1 MSRCVV
7 SPVQARG
14 VFFVAWLPAF
24 AFVFQIMAGAASA
37 APLYTLSSGNSSVSV
52 DVGSQTGIYNWTVDG
67 QNQLNQQ
74 WFWYRIGNSGPAASI
89 DTISAPTASLLTASI
104 LSTTYA
110 NAQFSVS
117 VLYSLVGGAP
127 GSGTSDLSEQI
138 SIQNLT
144 GSALSFDFF
153 QYADFN
159 LGGTPNNDTG
169 QLDKNGKKYGGVTQY
184 NSPGCRVS
192 ENVDAA
198 VSQPANYGEIGTG
211 SGASSTILN
220 LLKNSGFTHLNDQNS
235 TPPGGGN
242 VNWGLEWDANIAPG
256 GTFIISKDLNIEGV
270 VGVTPVPEPTAWT
283 FVWMGLLSYGFCKF
297 RPGHPIG
304 KVKFARVDPSVW
316 NL

>member
-1 MSRCVV
+1 MIV
-7 SPVQARG
+7 G
-14 VFFVAWLPAF
+14 T
-24 AFVFQIMAGAASA
+24 ASA
-37 APLYTLSSGNSSVSV
+37 APLYTLSSGNSSASI
-52 DVGSQTGIYNWTVDG
+52 DVESQTGMYNWMVDG

-74 WFWYRIGNSGPAASI
+74 WFWYRTANSGPAASI
-89 DTISAPTASLLTASI
+89 DTISSPTASLLTACI

-110 NAQFSVS
+110 NAQFSVN

-144 GSALSFDFF
+144 RSTLSFDFF

-169 QLDKNGKKYGGVTQY
+169 QLDQNGKKYGGVTQY

-198 VSQPANYGEIGTG
+198 VSQPANFGQIGTG

-220 LLKNSGFTHLNDQNS
+220 LLKNSGFTHLNDQNN

-256 GTFIISKDLNIEGV
+256 GTYIISKDLNIEGV
-270 VGVTPVPEPTAWT
+270 AGVAPVPEPAAGT
-283 FVWMGLLSYGFCKF
+283 FVLMGLLSYSFCKY
-297 RPGHPIG
+297 RPGRRIG
-304 KVKFARVDPSVW
+304 
-316 NL
+316 

>member
-1 MSRCVV
+1 MNRGVV
-7 SPVQARG
+7 FPLPGRG
-14 VFFVAWLPAF
+14 VFFAAWPSAF
-24 AFVFQIMAGAASA
+24 TLVFQMIVGTAGA
-37 APLYTLSSGNSSVSV
+37 APLYTLSSGNSSVSI
-52 DVGSQTGIYNWTVDG
+52 DVGSQTGMYNWTVDG

-74 WFWYRIGNSGPAASI
+74 WFWYRTGNSGPAASI
-89 DTISAPTASLLTASI
+89 DTISSPTASLLTASI

-110 NAQFSVS
+110 NAQFSVN

-144 GSALSFDFF
+144 RSTLSFDFF

-169 QLDKNGKKYGGVTQY
+169 QLDQNGKKYGGVTQY

-198 VSQPANYGEIGTG
+198 VSQPANYGQIGTG

-220 LLKNSGFTHLNDQNS
+220 LLKNSGFTHLNDQNN

-270 VGVTPVPEPTAWT
+270 VGVAPVPEPAAGT
-283 FVWMGLLSYGFCKF
+283 FVLMGLLSCGFCKY
-297 RPGHPIG
+297 RPGRRIG
-304 KVKFARVDPSVW
+304 
-316 NL
+316 

>member
-1 MSRCVV
+1 MNRCVV
-7 SPVQARG
+7 STIRG
-14 VFFVAWLPAF
+14 GVGFPVAWLPAF
-24 AFVFQIMAGAASA
+24 TLAFQMMVGSAGAI
-37 APLYTLSSGNSSVSV
+37 PIYTLSSGNSSVSI
-52 DVGSQTGIYNWTVDG
+52 DVGSPTGMYNWTVDG

-74 WFWYRIGNSGPAASI
+74 WFWYRKGNNGPASSL
-89 DTISAPTASLLTASI
+89 DTISSPAASLLTASV

-110 NAQFSVS
+110 NTQFSVN
-117 VLYSLVGGAP
+117 VLYSLIGGAP
-127 GSGTSDLSEQI
+127 QSGTSDLSEQI

-144 GSALSFDFF
+144 GSTLSFDFF

-211 SGASSTILN
+211 SGANSTILN
-220 LLKNSGFTHLNDQNS
+220 LLKNPGFTHLNDQNN

-256 GTFIISKDLNIEGV
+256 GTFIISKDLNVVGV
-270 VGVTPVPEPTAWT
+270 VGVVPVPEPAAWT
-283 FVWMGLLSYGFCKF
+283 FVLMGLLSYGFCKY
-297 RPGHPIG
+297 RPGR
-304 KVKFARVDPSVW
+304 RVG
-316 NL
+316 

>member
-1 MSRCVV
+1 MVLV
-7 SPVQARG
+7 S
-14 VFFVAWLPAF
+14 
-24 AFVFQIMAGAASA
+24 
-37 APLYTLSSGNSSVSV
+37 
-52 DVGSQTGIYNWTVDG
+52 D
-67 QNQLNQQ
+67 
-74 WFWYRIGNSGPAASI
+74 GNSGPAASI

-110 NAQFSVS
+110 NAQFSVN

-144 GSALSFDFF
+144 RSALSFDFF

-169 QLDKNGKKYGGVTQY
+169 QLDQNGKKYGGVTQY

-220 LLKNSGFTHLNDQNS
+220 LLKNSGFTHLNDQNN

-270 VGVTPVPEPTAWT
+270 VGVAPVPEPAAWSLYCWDCSRAVFANFGRVAGLVKLNLPCSTLQAGT
-283 FVWMGLLSYGFCKF
+283 FDRAAGQAEMRMVSAKF
-297 RPGHPIG
+297 IVRNFSNCAI
-304 KVKFARVDPSVW
+304 DPETVPWAVLAVLTVSLVAPCPR
-316 NL
+316 